1 MRPTHPQN
9 DCRGWL
15 RPWRLQSS
23 LLSLPHT
30 YLSPA
35 VATVETMGAG
45 FAWDDRG
52 MRRRWYDSDRI
63 AQLERW
69 RYLLGSIVLVGFGP
83 SVLESVTSD
92 ASAWNWFTAALW
104 VVAVIWYA
112 YSAVTTWRTR
122 HTPPKVHLSPT
133 DVPTQDV
140 QRIVQS
146 VPDRVRAVK
155 ELRESH
161 SGLTLTDAVDLIDA
175 ARGTTRPGAGPSVGD

>member
-1 MRPTHPQN
+1 
-9 DCRGWL
+9 
-15 RPWRLQSS
+15 
-23 LLSLPHT
+23 
-30 YLSPA
+30 
-35 VATVETMGAG
+35 
-45 FAWDDRG
+45 